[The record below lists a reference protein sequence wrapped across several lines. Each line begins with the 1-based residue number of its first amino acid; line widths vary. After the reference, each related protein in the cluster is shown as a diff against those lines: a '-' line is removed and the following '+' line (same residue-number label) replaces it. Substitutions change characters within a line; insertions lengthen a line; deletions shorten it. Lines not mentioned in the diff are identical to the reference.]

1 MVPEC
6 QAVDEWTG
14 EDSGLL
20 VFKHT
25 EVQRPVL
32 VFTLNLSNEQNAE
45 QIRGRVFLFYVCV
58 CVCVCVCAR
67 AHVCVCVYMCACGE
81 QKLTLDV
88 LLSHMS

>member
-14 EDSGLL
+14 EEDSGLL

-58 CVCVCVCAR
+58 CVHVCACACVCVCVR
-67 AHVCVCVYMCACGE
+67 ACVCVCVC
-81 QKLTLDV
+81 V
-88 LLSHMS
+88 